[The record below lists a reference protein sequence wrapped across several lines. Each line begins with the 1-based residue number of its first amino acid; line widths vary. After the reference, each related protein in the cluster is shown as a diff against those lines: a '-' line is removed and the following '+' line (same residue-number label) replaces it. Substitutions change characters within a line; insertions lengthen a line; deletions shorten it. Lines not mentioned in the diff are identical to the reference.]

1 LSKSGVV
8 KTVLWLLS
16 LAVVFAPIIYALNLY
31 EWNVQALVMPSYS
44 PPKLDFRLEP
54 LGVKFEGGELHAA
67 LKLSNLGEVEVVFEG
82 LDATAYGPDGKALA
96 PAALGKTV
104 TLSQNTTETLDLKI
118 SVDEAA
124 LNKLISY
131 LEERGSVNVEVK
143 GEASIRVFGS
153 KVTAPISASFKVSSA
168 DIGR

>member
-1 LSKSGVV
+1 MSKSGVV
-8 KTVLWLLS
+8 KAVLWLLS
-16 LAVVFAPIIYALNLY
+16 LVMIVAPIIYALNLY
-31 EWNVQALVMPSYS
+31 GWNIQALVTPSYS
-44 PPKLDFRLEP
+44 PPKVDFRLEP
-54 LGVKFEGGELHAA
+54 LGVKFEGGVLDAA